1 MERTL
6 DDGTIAQ
13 LAEHCE
19 RAELE
24 KREIIKL
31 TDDYPDMNFADATA
45 VQWQMRRNKV
55 ARGARIA
62 GMKMGLTSW
71 AKMNQMGVTKGEPSS
86 RLTAMRIST
95 PGSLRNA
102 LRSATVSVGMV
113 IPL

>member
-6 DDGTIAQ
+6 DDATIAQ

-45 VQWQMRRNKV
+45 VQWQMRRNNC
-55 ARGARIA
+55 
-62 GMKMGLTSW
+62 LLYTSPSPRDTERSR
-71 AKMNQMGVTKGEPSS
+71 MPSS
-86 RLTAMRIST
+86 A
-95 PGSLRNA
+95 
-102 LRSATVSVGMV
+102 
-113 IPL
+113 